1 LSCGTAC
8 KLPLAV
14 GLQFV
19 LFASAAAADVELDV
33 VSGLVQLVVWHGSHA
48 AACVPGVIGS

>member
-19 LFASAAAADVELDV
+19 LFAGAAAADVELDV

-48 AACVPGVIGS
+48 AACGSRVIGS

>member
-14 GLQFV
+14 GVQFV
-19 LFASAAAADVELDV
+19 LFAGVAAADVELDV

-48 AACVPGVIGS
+48 AACVPCAIGS